1 MSFITGNHDIKD
13 IRGKIYKIY
22 NGENDIKRLNFKLMN
37 PKIQSA
43 DAEQKVKDNDTM
55 FTKLKLLES
64 NRLIFTTDG
73 C

>member
-1 MSFITGNHDIKD
+1 
-13 IRGKIYKIY
+13 
-22 NGENDIKRLNFKLMN
+22 MN